1 VTTLR
6 PRAPERLLIVLVAVT
21 ALSLL
26 HPVTRA
32 RLPVPISLL
41 LIAWTGVL
49 GTIAWR
55 SGSRRWHIER
65 IGQRWHLNA
74 LDVPP
79 DRLGRS
85 GSTLREATLLRGGF
99 RAGSHVVMHFR
110 DDGDRRLTLVVWRDA
125 VEPETFSRLHLAM
138 LATTENT
145 DP

>member
-1 VTTLR
+1 VTTRR
-6 PRAPERLLIVLVAVT
+6 PRAPELLLVVVVAAT

-32 RLPVPISLL
+32 RLPVPMLL
-41 LIAWTGVL
+41 VLIAWTGAF
-49 GTIAWR
+49 GMIAWR

-79 DRLGRS
+79 CRLGRS
-85 GSTLREATLLRGGF
+85 EPALREATLLRGGF
-99 RAGSHVVMHFR
+99 RAGSHIVMHFR
-110 DDGDRRLTLVVWRDA
+110 DDGNRRLSLVVWRDA
-125 VEPETFSRLHLAM
+125 VAPEAFSRLRLAM
-138 LATTENT
+138 LAATEDA